1 MQIPLIYSIK
11 ILSKNIA
18 KVEPSVFYIQLKF
31 RYLIATWKYILLPM
45 LKIFLILKKRMKTP
59 VLGPIM
65 NCIEL
70 SFLITK

>member
-45 LKIFLILKKRMKTP
+45 LKIFLIFKKERKHLFW
-59 VLGPIM
+59 VQLWIAE
-65 NCIEL
+65 NYH
-70 SFLITK
+70 S